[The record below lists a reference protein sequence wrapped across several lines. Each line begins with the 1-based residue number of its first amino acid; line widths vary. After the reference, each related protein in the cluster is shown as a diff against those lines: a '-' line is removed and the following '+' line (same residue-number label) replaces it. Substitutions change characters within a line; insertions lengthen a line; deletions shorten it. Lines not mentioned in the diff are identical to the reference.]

1 MRYGRVGLV
10 AAHVA
15 DAPDDGV
22 HFIHDLRVTRLIGAE
37 RRREGMWLIHEFV
50 LSISRI

>member
-1 MRYGRVGLV
+1 M

-22 HFIHDLRVTRLIGAE
+22 HVVYDLSVTRLIRAE
-37 RRREGMWLIHEFV
+37 RWREGMLLIHEFV
-50 LSISRI
+50 LSIGRI